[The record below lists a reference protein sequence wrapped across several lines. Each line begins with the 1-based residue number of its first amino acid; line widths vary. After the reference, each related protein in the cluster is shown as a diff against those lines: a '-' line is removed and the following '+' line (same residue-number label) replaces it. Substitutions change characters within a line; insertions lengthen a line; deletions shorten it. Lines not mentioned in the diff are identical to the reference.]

1 LRPGEADMA
10 SRLTSPFVVE
20 SFLTW
25 PWRLTALTALTS
37 TPWDSC
43 RDMGEAAI
51 LLEKSTD
58 DVRRTRIALHDVIGQ
73 EPRARHA
80 ARA

>member
-1 LRPGEADMA
+1 
-10 SRLTSPFVVE
+10 
-20 SFLTW
+20 
-25 PWRLTALTALTS
+25 
-37 TPWDSC
+37 
-43 RDMGEAAI
+43 